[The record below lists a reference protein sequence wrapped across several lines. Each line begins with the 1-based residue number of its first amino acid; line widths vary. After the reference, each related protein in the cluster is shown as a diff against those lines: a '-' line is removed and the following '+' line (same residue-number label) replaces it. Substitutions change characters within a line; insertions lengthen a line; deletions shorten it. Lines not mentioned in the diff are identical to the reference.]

1 MAKTKSDAF
10 FYNGSWYHRTKYF
23 RDDYSVGYS
32 KKGGFKSARDAKESY
47 KKMLDEFEKQK
58 RGLQPSSR
66 RDMLLSDYLK
76 YWFYEMYVPTIQSS
90 TQMVYEIVLTNF
102 IMPNVGDVPIKYCN
116 ADYFDALLERISGY
130 TNSSANKAREMLNI
144 AMRNAVAE
152 SFINTNPIVYTKP
165 YPRGKTKTT
174 ILQIDQLRRLMIV
187 ICNTEWL
194 LETMLGLFCG
204 LRKGEILG
212 LKFGDYD
219 FEHRTISISRQLANE
234 YIFDQGGKRVG
245 QRLIEK
251 APKTENSYRTIRIP
265 EIVSIELQRRKKQ
278 VQKNIEKYGYDYHDY
293 DYISCQKNGEPHS
306 LSAFNNALIRA
317 CKKSGVPR
325 ITAHD
330 LRHMFATLLLE
341 KGVKLEKVSGLL
353 GHSSIHTTFE
363 HYCDVMEGNKQILRF
378 INKTFPVNEVVKN
391 EKSVC

>member
-23 RDDYSVGYS
+23 REDYSVGYS
-32 KKGGFKSARDAKESY
+32 KKGGFKSAQEARESY
-47 KKMLDEFEKQK
+47 KRMLNDFEKQK
-58 RGLQPSSR
+58 RGLYPSSR
-66 RDMLLSDYLK
+66 GDMLFADYLK
-76 YWFYEMYVPTIQSS
+76 YWFYDVYVPTIESS
-90 TQMVYEIVLTNF
+90 TRMVYEIVLTNF
-102 IMPNVGDVPIKYCN
+102 ILPNVGDVPVRYCN

-130 TNSSANKAREMLNI
+130 TKSSANKARELLNI

-152 SFINTNPIVYTKP
+152 CFINTNPIVCTKP

-174 ILQIDQLRRLMIV
+174 ILQIDQLRRLMAV

-194 LETMLGLFCG
+194 TETMLGLLCG

-212 LKFGDYD
+212 LKFSDCD
-219 FEHRTISISRQLANE
+219 FENRTISISRQLANE
-234 YIFDQGGKRVG
+234 YIFDDNGRRIG

-265 EIVSIELQRRKKQ
+265 EIVSIELQRQKERVKKN
-278 VQKNIEKYGYDYHDY
+278 KEKYGNGYHDY
-293 DYISCQKNGEPHS
+293 DYVSCQKNGEPHS

-317 CKKSGVPR
+317 CKRSGVPK

-330 LRHMFATLLLE
+330 LRHMFATVLLE
-341 KGVKLEKVSGLL
+341 KGVGLEKISGLL

-378 INKTFPVNEVVKN
+378 INKTFPVDESG
-391 EKSVC
+391 EIQ